1 MPRRARKRIQGRK
14 ALPTGD
20 DMAYTITKRVCTIG
34 AGMGVYLEKD
44 LGFKPGD
51 MVEITIC
58 KAGSAEK
65 SKEADDG
72 DA

>member
-1 MPRRARKRIQGRK
+1 
-14 ALPTGD
+14 
-20 DMAYTITKRVCTIG
+20 MAYTITKRVCTIG

-51 MVEITIC
+51 MVEITIK

-65 SKEADDG
+65 SKEVEDG
-72 DA
+72 NS

>member
-1 MPRRARKRIQGRK
+1 
-14 ALPTGD
+14 
-20 DMAYTITKRVCTIG
+20 MAYTITKRVCTIG

-65 SKEADDG
+65 SREADDG

>member
-1 MPRRARKRIQGRK
+1 MPRRARKPIQGRK

-51 MVEITIC
+51 MVEITIR

-65 SKEADDG
+65 SREADDG
-72 DA
+72 NS